1 MPKAAMTIAQ
11 LEQHLEKRKA
21 LLNDLR
27 KRHESLLAGIAEV
40 NEQIA
45 SLMGSTTAAPEKAPP
60 VERKAGKTLR
70 ESVLEV
76 LKASPRPMTTREIAE
91 AVTKA
96 GYKSTSKNFVTL
108 ERLFCYKS
116 DELQR
121 KGKGKLGV
129 KGKK

>member
-11 LEQHLEKRKA
+11 LEEYLEKRKT

-27 KRHESLLAGIAEV
+27 KKHESLLADIAKV

-60 VERKAGKTLR
+60 VQKKAGKTLR
-70 ESVLEV
+70 ESILEV
-76 LKASPRPMTTREIAE
+76 LKASPRPMTTRDIADG
-91 AVTKA
+91 VMKS

-108 ERLFCYKS
+108 VRLFCYKS

-121 KGKGKLGV
+121 KGKGKFV
-129 KGKK
+129 ANKKK